1 MKNLFNSIEELMSGF
16 FLSITVCVVV
26 LNVFLRK
33 IFGFS
38 LFWAEEVS
46 TACFIWSVFIGASA
60 AYKRH
65 MHIGIEMILQ
75 KLPPLLQKNMAI
87 FIDCIMLTLN
97 AYIAF
102 LSYQFMQSSG
112 TKTTP
117 VLEISYSWLVG
128 AIFIGFVLM
137 TITAIVLL
145 LKNFGKLWAFLSSSG
160 RIIAVIFYLSLL
172 ATLIY
177 LSFHSGAQKVFLSF
191 LNDFVTKGMYLW
203 PAFLLMILYFLGVP
217 IAYALFAATLAYFTF
232 IDTGTPPDL
241 IIQDFVK
248 KSSPFPLLAV
258 PFFIMAGEVMNYSGI
273 SANLMKMADVLTG
286 HLRGGLA
293 QVNVVLSTLMGGIS
307 GSANAD
313 AAMQSKILVPEMEKR
328 GYGKA
333 FSTAI
338 TAASSSISPVI
349 PPGINLIIYA
359 LIANVSVGRIFIAG
373 YTPAFLMAA
382 SLMIAVAIIAKKR
395 EYKPVREKMSSAKDI
410 FVQFVKSIPALL
422 IPFGVILGLRL
433 GWFTPTE
440 GGAIAVAFCIFVG
453 FVLYKQLK
461 LKHLPHI
468 IKNTLYST
476 SVVVLIIVAASIF
489 GSYMSWEGIPRKIT
503 MMLTGISENKYIM
516 LAVINI
522 LLLVLGMFLEGG
534 ALLIIIAPLLV
545 PVVRTMG
552 IDPIHFGIILI
563 VNIMIGGITPPF
575 GSMMFTTCSIT
586 KVAISDFVKEIIP
599 FIFSLIMVLLIITYI
614 PQIVM
619 FLPDILFPTGG

>member
-1 MKNLFNSIEELMSGF
+1 MKNLFNSIEEFISGF
-16 FLSITVCVVV
+16 FLCITVLVVV
-26 LNVFLRK
+26 VNVFLRK
-33 IFGFS
+33 VFGYG
-38 LFWAEEVS
+38 LFWAEEVP
-46 TACFIWSVFIGASA
+46 TACFIWSVFVGASA

-65 MHIGIEMILQ
+65 MHIGIDMVLQ
-75 KLPPLLQKNMAI
+75 KLPPLLQQNMAI
-87 FIDCIMLTLN
+87 FINAIMLMLN
-97 AYIAF
+97 SYIAL
-102 LSYQFMQSSG
+102 LSYQLMQASS

-128 AIFIGFVLM
+128 GIFVGFALMAITSAVFLGQNFV
-137 TITAIVLL
+137 
-145 LKNFGKLWAFLSSSG
+145 KLWISLPIKGRIGLGIFYGLLVAGFAYLAFDAATQKAVLAFLNG
-160 RIIAVIFYLSLL
+160 F
-172 ATLIY
+172 T
-177 LSFHSGAQKVFLSF
+177 
-191 LNDFVTKGMYLW
+191 TKGMYLW

-217 IAYALFAATLAYFTF
+217 IAFALLAATLAFF
-232 IDTGTPPDL
+232 ALIDTGMPTDL

-373 YTPAFLMAA
+373 YTPGLLMAL
-382 SLMIAVAIIAKKR
+382 SLMVAVAIISKKR
-395 EYKPVREKMSSAKDI
+395 GYKPVREKMSSMDEI
-410 FVQFVKSIPALL
+410 LIQLVKSIPALL
-422 IPFGVILGLRL
+422 IPFGIILGLRF

-440 GGAIAVAFCIFVG
+440 GGAIAVAFCTFVG
-453 FVLYKQLK
+453 LVLYRQLK
-461 LKHLPHI
+461 FKHFAEI

-476 SVVVLIIVAASIF
+476 SIVVLIIVAASVF

-503 MMLTGISENKYIM
+503 TMLTGISENKYAM
-516 LAVINI
+516 LAVINV

-545 PVVRTMG
+545 PVVLQMQ

-586 KVAISDFVKEIIP
+586 KAPIGAFVKEIMP
-599 FIFSLIMVLLIITYI
+599 FIFALIMVLIVITYI
-614 PQIVM
+614 PQVVM
-619 FLPDILFPTGG
+619 FLPNWLFPPAG